1 MKIAYR
7 GKLVLPNPSELD
19 QSSLKLESALER
31 RHFIFKP
38 STRILGTHSKTLRL
52 VYPLAGNQIKELETD
67 NT

>member
-7 GKLVLPNPSELD
+7 GKLVRPNPSELD

-31 RHFIFKP
+31 RNFIFKP
-38 STRILGTHSKTLRL
+38 SKGWGTHSKTLRL
-52 VYPLAGNQIKELETD
+52 VYPLAGNQIKKLGTD